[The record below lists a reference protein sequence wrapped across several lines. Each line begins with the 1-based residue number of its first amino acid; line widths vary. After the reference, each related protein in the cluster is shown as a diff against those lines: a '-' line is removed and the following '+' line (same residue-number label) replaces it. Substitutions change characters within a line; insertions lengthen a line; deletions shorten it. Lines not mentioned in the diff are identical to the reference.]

1 MKNKII
7 KNINQK
13 SYLLKA
19 ENLGL
24 MSEIED
30 FNLILKKILQKTW
43 KS

>member
-1 MKNKII
+1 M
-7 KNINQK
+7 
-13 SYLLKA
+13 LKA